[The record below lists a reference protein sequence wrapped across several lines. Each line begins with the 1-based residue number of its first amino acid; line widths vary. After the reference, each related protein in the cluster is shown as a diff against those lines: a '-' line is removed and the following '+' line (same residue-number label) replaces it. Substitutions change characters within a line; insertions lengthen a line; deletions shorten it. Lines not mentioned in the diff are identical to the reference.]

1 MKPAALNPAATWPID
16 AAGALL
22 CAALVAGAYFIHVRP
37 ESDAKAALDGQRE
50 ALAALL
56 DESAR
61 ERDLTASAE
70 RRHRAAENLVASS
83 PVQLLPVSRL
93 NERISDLARCAEES
107 GLRVDQITSG
117 LPTTE
122 SRARI
127 VSIRFVGSGGYEQ
140 AWTFLREI
148 KTSFVDTSVSA
159 FRLSGNPG
167 AHDQPGSIS
176 VDLRWFAAPD
186 GTDSTPEPPKP
197 AGAP

>member
-1 MKPAALNPAATWPID
+1 MRPVAIRLTATWPID
-16 AAGALL
+16 AAGAIL
-22 CAALVAGAYFIHVRP
+22 CAALLAGGYFLHVRP
-37 ESDAKAALDGQRE
+37 ESDARAALDGQRE
-50 ALAALL
+50 ELAVLL

-61 ERDLTASAE
+61 ERDLAASAE
-70 RRHRAAENLVASS
+70 RRRSIAENLVASS

-93 NERISDLARCAEES
+93 NERISELARCAEDS

-117 LPTTE
+117 LPATE
-122 SRARI
+122 NRARV
-127 VSIRFVGSGGYEQ
+127 VSIRFVGSGGFEQ

-159 FRLSGNPG
+159 FRVSGNPG
-167 AHDQPGSIS
+167 AHEQPGSIS

-186 GTDSTPEPPKP
+186 GTDAAPEPSKP